1 MPASAFVTNAYQQGS
16 GVESA
21 QFGIYTTTTSSGF
34 DSSGSTTVTTT
45 AVTNSTATA
54 TATDAT
60 TASSTTTSTAAEA
73 TSSDVTSGGF
83 GFVKRTNSNDEPA
96 GYLVIGK

>member
-1 MPASAFVTNAYQQGS
+1 M
-16 GVESA
+16 
-21 QFGIYTTTTSSGF
+21 
-34 DSSGSTTVTTT
+34 TTT

-73 TSSDVTSGGF
+73 TSSEVTSGGF

-96 GYLVIGK
+96 GYLVIGKWSWSAAELHNINVDLHFVV